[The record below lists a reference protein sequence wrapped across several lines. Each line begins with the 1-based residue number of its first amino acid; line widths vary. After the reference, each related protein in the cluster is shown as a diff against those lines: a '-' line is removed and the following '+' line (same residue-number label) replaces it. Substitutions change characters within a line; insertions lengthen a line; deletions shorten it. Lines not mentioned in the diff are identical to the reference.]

1 MTQAGWALQKGIFAK
16 LSADT
21 AVVACLGG
29 QHIYDDV
36 PRNAEFP
43 YLTLGQSALV
53 DWSTGTEYGAEHV
66 LTLHVW
72 SRAGGTRETL
82 DIIAAVN
89 EVLKDVPIELPGHV
103 LVNLRFEYAD
113 ARRDPD
119 GETVHGILRYRAV
132 TETVN

>member
-1 MTQAGWALQKGIFAK
+1 MNASWNLQKGI
-16 LSADT
+16 
-21 AVVACLGG
+21 
-29 QHIYDDV
+29 YDALINNAQLESLIGAGHVYDHV
-36 PRNAEFP
+36 PHNARFP
-43 YLTLGQSALV
+43 YLTLGQSAV
-53 DWSTGTEYGAEHV
+53 RDWSTGTEDGREHL